1 MPMGMKTLTVRAK
14 YLRFTEETNA
24 LDYLIR
30 AGQFIKETE
39 NDLLA
44 WKWVVIALHGSL
56 YGFAIC
62 ACKGTNPDNVM
73 FGTKKGHEKLISFD
87 KALQLCQDHNRIKM
101 LIHSQPLVLTDSQM
115 NSIRLLKK
123 ELRNNFEH
131 YSPKGWSIEVH
142 GLPQIAIDTLVVI
155 KFLATETYTH
165 VNLNQSQI
173 KKIKS
178 MVYQSTK
185 LLNKTDTYREA
196 LLASRKKA

>member
-1 MPMGMKTLTVRAK
+1 MPMRMKTLTVRAK

-30 AGQFIKETE
+30 TGQFIKETE
-39 NDLLA
+39 SDLLA
-44 WKWVVIALHGSL
+44 WKWVVISLHGSL

-62 ACKGTNPDNVM
+62 ACKGTTPDNVM
-73 FGTKKGHEKLISFD
+73 FRAKKGYDKLISFD
-87 KALQLCQDHNRIKM
+87 KALQLCQDPNRMKM
-101 LIHSQPLVLTDSQM
+101 LIHSQPLILTDSQK

-142 GLPQIAIDTLVVI
+142 GLPQIAIDTLAVI

-178 MVYQSTK
+178 MVYQSTM
-185 LLNKTDTYREA
+185 LLKKTDLYREA